1 LWFCQVALGGLTK
14 RLKQESGM
22 VAMNLAIIAA
32 FRLPQISMV
41 SLSMLDGLD
50 LIADE
55 IQIPVMS
62 NSCSMALKFQ
72 QQKTNI
78 KQSTVRKLLP
88 ECVFSHDHIGLSTGL
103 PARLMMHPPP
113 PIRGHIAPTT

>member
-62 NSCSMALKFQ
+62 N
-72 QQKTNI
+72 
-78 KQSTVRKLLP
+78 
-88 ECVFSHDHIGLSTGL
+88 
-103 PARLMMHPPP
+103 
-113 PIRGHIAPTT
+113 